1 VCLIKH
7 DVKKLFLQ
15 QIVHV
20 FLYFF
25 VVYYYDIVL
34 MHLRKQIIPLLKS
47 AFDDANLYAL
57 EELVDFVFP
66 IVSKSD
72 GANDQSAGSVN
83 NGSMLS
89 YLGLLFLFT
98 LIEHDAQ
105 GLQSLAQAHVITER
119 AVQVVKAKLSHPI
132 QAFFL
137 VVPKFDTC

>member
-1 VCLIKH
+1 MCLIKH

>member
-1 VCLIKH
+1 MCLIKH

-34 MHLRKQIIPLLKS
+34 MHLREQIIPLLKS

-137 VVPKFDTC
+137 VVPKFNTC